1 VIAAPTLRA
10 ARLHTRADPNEGGF
24 MRAVLILLAV
34 LVAAKVWAQDK
45 LHRDAANEALLAA
58 YKLHAQSACVSR
70 PQTDA
75 RGMPV
80 AVGSV
85 NWKQPETAE
94 VLLGNPRLSV
104 PIWQLEHP
112 LWNARFKN
120 PVVRLTVGDRFS
132 RIACDYDVMT
142 GKTDLLVL

>member
-1 VIAAPTLRA
+1 
-10 ARLHTRADPNEGGF
+10 
-24 MRAVLILLAV
+24 MRAVVIILAL

-45 LHRDAANEALLAA
+45 LHREAANEALLAA
-58 YKLHAQSACVSR
+58 YQLHAQAACSER

-94 VLLGNPRLSV
+94 ILLGNSRLSV
-104 PIWQLEHP
+104 PIWQFEHP
-112 LWNARFKN
+112 LWNARYKN
-120 PVVRLTVGDRFS
+120 PVLRLTVGDRFS
-132 RIACDYDVMT
+132 RLACDYDVMD
-142 GKTDLLVL
+142 GKAELLVL

>member
-1 VIAAPTLRA
+1 
-10 ARLHTRADPNEGGF
+10 
-24 MRAVLILLAV
+24 MRAVVIILAL

-45 LHRDAANEALLAA
+45 LHREAANEALLAA
-58 YKLHAQSACVSR
+58 YKLHAEAACVAR

-85 NWKQPETAE
+85 NWKQPETSE

-104 PIWQLEHP
+104 PLWQLEHP
-112 LWNARFKN
+112 QWDARYKN

-132 RIACDYDVMT
+132 RLACDYDVMT
-142 GKTDLLVL
+142 GKAELLVL

>member
-1 VIAAPTLRA
+1 
-10 ARLHTRADPNEGGF
+10 
-24 MRAVLILLAV
+24 MRAVVIILAL

-45 LHRDAANEALLAA
+45 LHREAANEALLAA
-58 YKLHAQSACVSR
+58 YQLHAQAACAER

-94 VLLGNPRLSV
+94 ILLGNPRLSV
-104 PIWQLEHP
+104 PVWQFEHP
-112 LWNARFKN
+112 LWNARYKN
-120 PVVRLTVGDRFS
+120 PVVRLTMGDRFS
-132 RIACDYDVMT
+132 RLACDYDVKS
-142 GKTDLLVL
+142 GKTELLVL

>member
-1 VIAAPTLRA
+1 
-10 ARLHTRADPNEGGF
+10 
-24 MRAVLILLAV
+24 MRAVVIILAL

-45 LHRDAANEALLAA
+45 LHREAADEALLAA
-58 YKLHAQSACVSR
+58 YQLHAQAACADR

-94 VLLGNPRLSV
+94 ILLGNPRLSV
-104 PIWQLEHP
+104 PIWQFEHP
-112 LWNARFKN
+112 LWNARYKN
-120 PVVRLTVGDRFS
+120 PAVRLTVGDRFS
-132 RIACDYDVMT
+132 RLACDYDVMS
-142 GKTDLLVL
+142 GKAELLVL